1 MKKKNKKKGIVFWIT
16 GLSGAGKTS
25 LANGI
30 KKEVKKEF
38 GPTLVVNGDDLR
50 KIFKL
55 NKYDRTSRLE
65 YTKQYSQFVRFTTN
79 QGINVIF
86 TVVGMFNKI
95 RVWNKKNIQNYLE
108 IFIKANVIK
117 IKQKRKKKLYLK
129 KNNSI
134 VGMHIKPEFPKNPN
148 IIINNNFTKSIK
160 KLSSILIKKI
170 LDTI

>member
-30 KKEVKKEF
+30 KKEIKKEF
-38 GPTLVVNGDDLR
+38 GPTLIINGDDLR

-55 NKYDRTSRLE
+55 NKYDKFSRLE
-65 YTKQYSQFVRFTTN
+65 YAKQYGQFVRFITN

-95 RVWNKKNIQNYLE
+95 RIWNKKNIQNYLE
-108 IFIKANVIK
+108 IFVKASVIK
-117 IKQKRKKKLYLK
+117 IKKKKKKKLYLN

-160 KLSSILIKKI
+160 KLSTILVKKI
-170 LDTI
+170 I

>member
-30 KKEVKKEF
+30 KKEIKKEF

-50 KIFKL
+50 KIFNL
-55 NKYDRTSRLE
+55 NKYDKSSRLE

-86 TVVGMFNKI
+86 TYPFSPEYG
-95 RVWNKKNIQNYLE
+95 
-108 IFIKANVIK
+108 VI
-117 IKQKRKKKLYLK
+117 
-129 KNNSI
+129 
-134 VGMHIKPEFPKNPN
+134 
-148 IIINNNFTKSIK
+148 
-160 KLSSILIKKI
+160 
-170 LDTI
+170 